1 MKLRHYETFY
11 LLHPDLNDDERNA
24 ISEKLQNIIVD
35 KKGQIVKVDPWPLR
49 KLAYKVLKQTHG
61 YYVLMEYGASADVI
75 FDINREL
82 RLNDSVLRFM
92 TSKLSE
98 KFDYEAIMKAY
109 QEKASKRLVEEKNI
123 GLEDDAVDQG
133 LGGEE

>member
-11 LLHPDLNDDERNA
+11 LLHPDLNDEERNA
-24 ISEKLQNIIVD
+24 ISEKLQKIIVD
-35 KKGQIVKVDPWPLR
+35 KQGKIVKVDPWSLR
-49 KLAYKVLKQTHG
+49 RLAYKVQKQTHG

-75 FDINREL
+75 FDVNREL

-92 TSKLSE
+92 TSKLND

-109 QEKASKRLVEEKNI
+109 QDKASKRLAEEEAD
-123 GLEDDAVDQG
+123 LEAEAVV
-133 LGGEE
+133 

>member
-11 LLHPDLNDDERNA
+11 LLHSDLNDEERNA
-24 ISEKLQNIIVD
+24 ISEKLQKIIVD
-35 KKGQIVKVDPWPLR
+35 KNGQVVKVDPWSLR
-49 KLAYKVLKQTHG
+49 RLAYKVQKNTHG

-75 FDINREL
+75 FDVNREL

-92 TSKLSE
+92 TSKLNE

-109 QEKASKRLVEEKNI
+109 QDKASKKLAEEEA
-123 GLEDDAVDQG
+123 GLEAEAVVQE

>member
-11 LLHPDLNDDERNA
+11 LLHSDLNDEERNA
-24 ISEKLQNIIVD
+24 ISEKLQKIIVD
-35 KKGQIVKVDPWPLR
+35 KQGQIVRVDPWSLR
-49 KLAYKVLKQTHG
+49 RLAYKVQKQTHG

-75 FDINREL
+75 FDVNREL

-92 TSKLSE
+92 TSKLNE

-109 QEKASKRLVEEKNI
+109 QDKASKRLAEEEA
-123 GLEDDAVDQG
+123 GLEAEPVVQE